1 MRGAS
6 AVWMAVVR
14 SPYLFYLV
22 TWNAILM
29 LDLLLVVKFKI
40 FPRIEKQ
47 DTRDTQNACIQY
59 MYVFIYMC
67 VCVCCVLYI
76 VVYVRIKCDLI

>member
-1 MRGAS
+1 MA
-6 AVWMAVVR
+6 AVSR
-14 SPYLFYLV
+14 PHLGKLG
-22 TWNAILM
+22 TWNAVLM
-29 LDLLLVVKFKI
+29 LGLPLVIKFKI
-40 FPRIEKQ
+40 HPQIEKQ

-76 VVYVRIKCDLI
+76 VVYVRIKCDLIYVTS